1 MAIVT
6 SRADLVQ
13 YCYRV
18 LGAPLVEINITD
30 EQADDIIDNAI
41 DYFREFYFDGLE
53 STFFKWQVTQT
64 DIDNKYITLPDNIW
78 GVKRV
83 FPATGVTNAST
94 NIFDLSYQLRMNDL
108 RDVTSTSMI
117 YYTQMMGHLALL
129 DNLLNTQKQFRWNR
143 ITNKLY
149 IDQDW
154 SSKDPLDTFILID
167 AYAVIDPTVNMK
179 FWDDR
184 YFKKYCVALFKK
196 QVGQNIK
203 KYNGIA
209 LPGGV
214 TIDGQA
220 MYDEGVKEATDLE
233 MWIANQAPLEWFLG

>member
-1 MAIVT
+1 
-6 SRADLVQ
+6 
-13 YCYRV
+13 
-18 LGAPLVEINITD
+18 
-30 EQADDIIDNAI
+30 
-41 DYFREFYFDGLE
+41 
-53 STFFKWQVTQT
+53 
-64 DIDNKYITLPDNIW
+64 
-78 GVKRV
+78 
-83 FPATGVTNAST
+83 
-94 NIFDLSYQLRMNDL
+94 MNDL

-143 ITNKLY
+143 LTNKLY

-154 SSKDPLDTFILID
+154 SVKNPLDTFILID
-167 AYAVIDPTVNMK
+167 CYTVIDPTVNTK
-179 FWDDR
+179 FWNDR

-196 QVGQNIK
+196 QNGQNIK

-214 TIDGQA
+214 QLDGQA

-233 MWIANQAPLEWFLG
+233 MWIANQAPLDFILG